1 MLGMRNIATFRRH
14 LNLDDMDFGDDGVV
28 ETLRRVVGRRG
39 LGIWKVERICEVDGV
54 DGGRIVAESVEMAGG
69 DG

>member
-1 MLGMRNIATFRRH
+1 
-14 LNLDDMDFGDDGVV
+14 MDFGDDGVV

-54 DGGRIVAESVEMAGG
+54 DGGRIVAESVETVGG
-69 DG
+69 DD